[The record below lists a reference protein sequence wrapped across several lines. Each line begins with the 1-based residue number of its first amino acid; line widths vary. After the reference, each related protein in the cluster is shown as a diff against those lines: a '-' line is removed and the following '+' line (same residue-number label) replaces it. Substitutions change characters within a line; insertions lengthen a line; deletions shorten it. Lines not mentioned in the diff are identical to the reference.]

1 MLSVVEDDTRD
12 PVWNLA
18 LDEALARAGVPS
30 PMTLGPGWARAGLV
44 PPPARPGDGCAAPPD
59 GAAARDVV
67 RSVAAAPVLR
77 VWQND
82 PSVVVGRFQDLDSA
96 VDLAACARDGVR
108 VVRRATGGD
117 AVFTGPGS
125 LLFTLVRRLPPA
137 VPPAAE
143 RRPVALPDIDA
154 LVIMAVR
161 RLGVPAGLAL
171 PSGPGRSP
179 VLFRDGTVSIARLR
193 TRRAVLAHV
202 AVQVTEECALGDR
215 YLPGGG
221 HRRAGTAGG
230 GSLAGHGVDVTT
242 DAVRSAVLTAAVD
255 AYGNACVR
263 RPNAIEQA
271 CRDHLYAVRYG
282 DFSWHLTGAP
292 ARRGVCWEQI
302 CR

>member
-1 MLSVVEDDTRD
+1 M
-12 PVWNLA
+12 
-18 LDEALARAGVPS
+18 
-30 PMTLGPGWARAGLV
+30 
-44 PPPARPGDGCAAPPD
+44 
-59 GAAARDVV
+59 
-67 RSVAAAPVLR
+67 AAAPVLR
-77 VWQND
+77 VWQNE
-82 PSVVVGRFQDLDSA
+82 PSVVVGRFQNLDRA

-117 AVFTGPGS
+117 AVFTGPGC
-125 LLFTLVRRLPPA
+125 LLFTLVRRLPSA
-137 VPPAAE
+137 APPGAE
-143 RRPVALPDIDA
+143 HGPVAHPDLDA

-161 RLGVPAGLAL
+161 RLGLAESL
-171 PSGPGRSP
+171 ARPSD
-179 VLFRDGTVSIARLR
+179 LFHDGTVRIARLR
-193 TRRAVLAHV
+193 TRRAVLTHV
-202 AVQVTEECALGDR
+202 AVQVTQECALGDR
-215 YLPGGG
+215 YLPGAG
-221 HRRAGTAGG
+221 RRDAGTAGG
-230 GSLAGHGVDVTT
+230 GTLAGHGVDVTT